1 MRWSGST
8 MNIHPSHKAGG
19 FVPPLLRCVWVG
31 CPPVLARVHS
41 VSVVASASNH
51 RPFLSLFC
59 TRTPTRTPVICNSRE
74 ARRIKR
80 PEGLRFRPSH
90 HHLTP
95 NRLRLGVFTSRPRN
109 VRGVHAHSA
118 CARGWSEPVP
128 VVACSTLFCPLFSG
142 NLRQLFRRSTRTSPC
157 AATTCTCVGV
167 FWFAARSGVADHQ
180 AAAKSGD
187 AHGIEYTPWRR
198 LDFTSAR

>member
-1 MRWSGST
+1 
-8 MNIHPSHKAGG
+8 
-19 FVPPLLRCVWVG
+19 
-31 CPPVLARVHS
+31 
-41 VSVVASASNH
+41 
-51 RPFLSLFC
+51 LSLLCCVAFGWDALQSLRGCIVSPWWRQHRTTAHFC
-59 TRTPTRTPVICNSRE
+59 RFFAPVP
-74 ARRIKR
+74 R
-80 PEGLRFRPSH
+80 PVPQLFVTAERPVESSVQRDCDSAPGH
-90 HHLTP
+90 HQLTP
-95 NRLRLGVFTSRPRN
+95 NRSRLGVFTSRPRN

-142 NLRQLFRRSTRTSPC
+142 NLRQLFHRSTRTSPC